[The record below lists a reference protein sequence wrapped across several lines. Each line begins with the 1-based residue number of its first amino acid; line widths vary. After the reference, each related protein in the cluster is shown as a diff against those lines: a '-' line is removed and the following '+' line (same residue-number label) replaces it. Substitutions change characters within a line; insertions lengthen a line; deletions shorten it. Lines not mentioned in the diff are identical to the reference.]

1 MEQDGIIRGNGDH
14 VTEPISLDP
23 GLLVV
28 GATHRGDGHF
38 AVEVL
43 GPEGDPR
50 ELIVN
55 TLGFY
60 AGGRVLPVR
69 SGSHQI
75 QIAASGEWELLLEQ
89 PVADGAMAPP
99 ITREGA
105 GDLVLGPFLLS
116 TQLGHATM
124 SYRGTSN
131 FLMTLLAVDGTHR
144 SILANEI
151 GQYQGTTAMHLRQN
165 GVYFV
170 DVHADGEWALSIA

>member
-1 MEQDGIIRGNGDH
+1 MEQDGIIRGTGDH
-14 VTEPISLDP
+14 VTEPTDLRS
-23 GLLVV
+23 GLFVV

-38 AVEVL
+38 AVEVV
-43 GPEGDPR
+43 GPGGSSR

-55 TLGFY
+55 TIGFY
-60 AGGRVLPVR
+60 AGGRVIPVG

-75 QIAASGEWELLLEQ
+75 RIVASGEWELLLEQ
-89 PVADGAMAPP
+89 PDADGAVAPP

-116 TQLGHATM
+116 TRPSHAMM

-144 SILANEI
+144 SLLANEI
-151 GQYQGTTAMHLRQN
+151 GEYQGTKAIRLP
-165 GVYFV
+165 GDGAYFV
-170 DVHADGEWALSIA
+170 DVRADGEWALSIA

>member
-14 VTEPISLDP
+14 VTEPTSLRS

-38 AVEVL
+38 AVEVV
-43 GPEGDPR
+43 GSEGDPR

-55 TLGFY
+55 TIGFY
-60 AGGRVLPVR
+60 AGGRVTPVR

-75 QIAASGEWELLLEQ
+75 QIVASGEWELFLEQ
-89 PVADGAMAPP
+89 PEADGAVAPP

-116 TQLGHATM
+116 TVPSHARM
-124 SYRGTSN
+124 SYQGTSN

-144 SILANEI
+144 SLLANEI
-151 GQYQGTTAMHLRQN
+151 GEYQGTTTMRLLRN

-170 DVHADGEWALSIA
+170 DVRAEGEWALSIA

>member
-1 MEQDGIIRGNGDH
+1 MEQNGIIRGNGNH
-14 VTEPISLDP
+14 VTEPTSLRT

-38 AVEVL
+38 AVEVV
-43 GPEGDPR
+43 GPEGNPC

-55 TLGFY
+55 AIGFY
-60 AGGRVLPVR
+60 AGGRVMPVL

-75 QIAASGEWELLLEQ
+75 RVVASGEWELLLEQ
-89 PVADGAMAPP
+89 PDADGAVAPP
-99 ITREGA
+99 ISREGA

-116 TQLGHATM
+116 TRPSQATM

-144 SILANEI
+144 SLLANEI
-151 GQYQGTTAMHLRQN
+151 GEYQGTMEIRLRRN

-170 DVHADGEWALSIA
+170 DVRGNGEWALSIA